1 MRIMV
6 VTGSRTLGDMKN
18 PKRAEALES
27 FRRFMFE
34 WWNSFP
40 EESLVVVSGEAEGPD
55 TWASTWVSLRNE
67 AAATVG
73 KKSNVSHM
81 QIRCDGRI
89 FTSPDGDISIWSPSP
104 VHPLERNKRIVQ
116 EASRMSCDGHDVRC
130 LALHDKDSSTNGT
143 MHTVRLMKEV
153 GLEGTIKVF

>member
-1 MRIMV
+1 MV
-6 VTGSRTLGDMKN
+6 VTGSRTLGDLKN
-18 PKRAEALES
+18 PKRAAALEA
-27 FRRFMFE
+27 FRSFMFE
-34 WWNSFP
+34 WWDSSFP
-40 EESLVVVSGEAEGPD
+40 EDQLVVVSGEAQGPD

>member
-1 MRIMV
+1 MRVIV
-6 VTGSRTLGDMKN
+6 VTGSRTLGDLKN
-18 PKRAEALES
+18 PKRAAALEA
-27 FRRFMFE
+27 FRSFMFE

-40 EESLVVVSGEAEGPD
+40 EEQLVVISGEAQGPD

-89 FTSPDGDISIWSPSP
+89 VTSPDGEISIWSPSG
-104 VHPLERNKRIVQ
+104 VHPLERNKKIVS
-116 EASRMSCDGHDVRC
+116 EAKRMADDGHDVLC
-130 LALHDKDSSTNGT
+130 LAIHDKGSPTNGT
-143 MHTVRLMKEV
+143 MHTVDLMKEF
-153 GLEGTIKVF
+153 GLKGTIKVF